1 MVDDELQG
9 FADAATLK
17 ARYSATSDA
26 FLLGLAHPDHEANFP
41 VGIDDDRH
49 LFIMAGSRAGKG
61 TSMIIPN
68 LLHWQGGVFCID
80 PKGENASITAMRR
93 GTKDKAKGTGTSTR
107 HFLGQNVAIL
117 DPMNIVRGAAK
128 IYRVSYDPLADIDV
142 GTDDEVDQIL
152 SIGEAIVM
160 ADGGKDS
167 HWSDNARTIL
177 VGIIE
182 AVLHSEKDTANHSL
196 AFCRSIFQRGMKDV
210 TDAQGTVIKEGV
222 EAYLEGA
229 PETDG
234 GLAKDAYAL
243 LQDAGEDEAGSFSTT
258 LSRQLQFLANPKMQK
273 HLKNDGFSL
282 AQAVRENWSI
292 YVCLPPAQIARM
304 KRWMRALVR
313 VALEAKM
320 HPDHKHHGQQSLFL
334 LDEFY
339 SLGKMKEI
347 EESAAYMAG
356 YGIKLV
362 PVIQNIGQVEELYD
376 KNWETFLGNAGAII
390 AWGLNDHRSEKYISD
405 RLGNVLR
412 WEISKSAGSSTK
424 AGDFFA
430 ASTSENL
437 STALHERPVRRPNEV
452 HTDGARDEYRAF
464 IVPAS
469 SEPFMVQRIEYFR
482 QWQNDQIY
490 DDPAF
495 IDTWEAEYGT
505 YS

>member
-1 MVDDELQG
+1 MAGDELQG
-9 FADAATLK
+9 FADTATLK

-26 FLLGLAHPDHEANFP
+26 FLLGLAHPDHGANFP

-93 GTKDKAKGTGTSTR
+93 GTADKAKGTGTSTR
-107 HFLGQNVAIL
+107 HFLGQKVAIL
-117 DPMNIVRGAAK
+117 DPMGIVRGASK
-128 IYRVSYDPLADIDV
+128 IYRVAYDPLSDIDI
-142 GTDDEVDQIL
+142 GSDEEVDQIL
-152 SIGEAIVM
+152 SIGEAVVM

-182 AVLHSEKDTANHSL
+182 AVLHTEKNAANHSL
-196 AFCRSIFQRGMKDV
+196 TFCRSIFQRGMKDI
-210 TDAQGTVIKEGV
+210 TDEKGKVIKEGV
-222 EAYLEGA
+222 EAYLEDA

-258 LSRQLQFLANPKMQK
+258 LSRQLQFLANPKMQR

-282 AQAVRENWSI
+282 VQAVRENWSI

-320 HPDHKHHGQQSLFL
+320 HPDHKHQGQQSLFL

-362 PVIQNIGQVEELYD
+362 PVIQNIGQVEELYA

-469 SEPFMVQRIEYFR
+469 SEPFMVRRVEYFR